1 MAALQIFAFKTSE
14 NWFFLKPGG
23 VKADRII
30 YKPGVVGRWGPG
42 LPLAGGG
49 GRPHHE
55 TKRDRNRILETKF
68 VKQPFGHNQIKKQ
81 SLFKRVFGVTGDLF
95 VKPPSNH
102 PPPELLLYRG
112 RPPRG

>member
-68 VKQPFGHNQIKKQ
+68 VKQPFGHNRIKKQ
-81 SLFKRVFGVTGDLF
+81 PLFKQAFCRDRGSVCQTPL
-95 VKPPSNH
+95 KPPT
-102 PPPELLLYRG
+102 
-112 RPPRG
+112 PRVTTI